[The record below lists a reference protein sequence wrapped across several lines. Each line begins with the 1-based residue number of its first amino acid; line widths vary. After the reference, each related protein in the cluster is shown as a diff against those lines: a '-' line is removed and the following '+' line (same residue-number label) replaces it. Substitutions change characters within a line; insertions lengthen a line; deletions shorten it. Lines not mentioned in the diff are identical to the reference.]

1 MSRALFLSLDEGQVV
16 AKCLSANVGISA
28 IERLPAGGVRLV
40 CSSSD
45 GAEVMKKKF
54 KSHMLPDTAKR
65 QNHRPNTPLW

>member
-1 MSRALFLSLDEGQVV
+1 LSRALFVSLDEGQVV
-16 AKCLSANVGISA
+16 AKCLSEKVGISA

-45 GAEVMKKKF
+45 GAAVMKKKL
-54 KSHMLPDTAKR
+54 KSHLLPDSAPR